1 MKKAIT
7 LGALAAAALLA
18 GCGGGGSHSHSGGDG
33 SGGVNPPPVALLD
46 TFYVAV
52 SNLILTTS
60 EDKEGVSID
69 AITATSPDNTEP
81 VPL

>member
-1 MKKAIT
+1 MKKLNSMA
-7 LGALAAAALLA
+7 ALAVTALVA
-18 GCGGGGSHSHSGGDG
+18 GCGGHSSHHDDSG

-52 SNLILTTS
+52 SNLVLTTS

-69 AITATSPDNTEP
+69 AVMATSPEDKEP
-81 VPL
+81 VAL

>member
-1 MKKAIT
+1 MKKLSLMA
-7 LGALAAAALLA
+7 ALAMTALLA
-18 GCGGGGSHSHSGGDG
+18 GCGGGSNSHDSDNG

-52 SNLILTTS
+52 SNLVLTTS

-69 AITATSPDNTEP
+69 AIMATSPEDKEP
-81 VPL
+81 VAL

>member
-1 MKKAIT
+1 MKKFHVIA
-7 LGALAAAALLA
+7 ALAATAVLA
-18 GCGGGGSHSHSGGDG
+18 GCGSGHSSHHDDSG

-52 SNLILTTS
+52 SNLVLTTS

-69 AITATSPDNTEP
+69 AVMATSPEDKEP
-81 VPL
+81 VAL